1 MYFSKI
7 LFQIFPFFS
16 LGIVFSLVKDS
27 SNSIIQAIKFKDF
40 LLDKPLG
47 SLYQDIEN
55 QKIDSIYFSSD
66 LKTIYSHHLSNYP
79 SIIYDY
85 DITNS
90 NPLLANNIIEF
101 SNKNKIESTIL
112 VDPVNPYYNAWN
124 NGLNLIGKTFDTLFF
139 PTLILLSILSFI
151 NMRNNPSAGFT
162 SFNNNNPFQNN
173 NNLQKDKINMQNL
186 NISLK
191 SWAGSPEIFE
201 ECMEVVSYLNNNTLY
216 KNAGAEIPK
225 GILLEGPPG
234 TGKTLLAKAIASEA
248 NASFVAVSASEFM
261 ELFVGMGAAKVRN
274 IFAKAR
280 ENTPAIIF
288 IDEIDSIGR
297 QRGAGV
303 NMGNDEREQTLNQL
317 LSEMDGFALNQ
328 DILVIAATNRKDIL
342 DSALLRPGRFDRI
355 IYIGLP
361 DKSSRKSILETYLKN
376 KIVDFTVNIDLLSE
390 MTAGFSGAQI
400 KNFINEAAIFAA
412 RLGSSVIT
420 QENLENAIE
429 KLVVGIV
436 KKKEDRSEE
445 VLQRIAIHEVGHG
458 FLAYL
463 FNEYFQLQKITIQ
476 STYNGAGGFTLFN
489 EYPEI
494 KDGGLFTK
502 DLLMKRLTIALG
514 GKAAESVFYDD
525 KFMTV
530 GAMQDLKQ
538 ANNIAQKMIGNFGMG
553 NELKVFYNE
562 NIDTDSNPFLGR
574 SLGQSDKYSDK
585 TKEMF
590 DYEVDQL
597 LQEAYSNAIDL
608 IHLNKNTINDL
619 ANVLRKNI
627 SLSGEDVNNFLLENK
642 INIYPFTNI

>member
-40 LLDKPLG
+40 LLDKSLG
-47 SLYQDIEN
+47 TLYQDIEN

-151 NMRNNPSAGFT
+151 NMRNNPSDGFT
-162 SFNNNNPFQNN
+162 GLNINNNPFQNN

-248 NASFVAVSASEFM
+248 NASFVAVSASEFI

-562 NIDTDSNPFLGR
+562 NIDTDSNPFLG
-574 SLGQSDKYSDK
+574 KYSDK